1 MESLSL
7 ATVRKLMLVVERVHS
22 VTEPAD
28 FGPEIL
34 AAIADVLPA
43 GRSCVRFRAMPAY
56 KADRWGPISVVL
68 KSRKR

>member
-7 ATVRKLMLVVERVHS
+7 ATVRTLMLAVERIHS
-22 VTEPAD
+22 VTAPAD
-28 FGPEIL
+28 FGSEIF

-43 GRSCVRFRAMPAY
+43 GRLRVRLRAMPAY

-68 KSRKR
+68 ESRNR